1 MKLILASA
9 SPRRAEILRNA
20 GFEFEVRPAHVD
32 ETILPNEQAQDYVK
46 RLAETKAKAI
56 AELAS
61 QQEGG
66 GYVVGADTVVV
77 IETQIFGKPA
87 DADDARRMLRHLSG
101 KSHEV
106 LTGMALL
113 RAADRQV
120 NTNVER
126 TRVEFLPLSEKDIE
140 DYIAT
145 AEPFDKAGA
154 YGIQGVGSR
163 FISRIEGCYFNVMG
177 LPVSRLWQI
186 LRPLGWRDD
195 EPPRQK

>member
-46 RLAETKAKAI
+46 RLAETKAKGI

-177 LPVSRLWQI
+177 LPVSRLWQM

>member
-177 LPVSRLWQI
+177 LPVSRLWQM

>member
-1 MKLILASA
+1 
-9 SPRRAEILRNA
+9 
-20 GFEFEVRPAHVD
+20 
-32 ETILPNEQAQDYVK
+32 VK

-177 LPVSRLWQI
+177 LPVSRLWQM

>member
-66 GYVVGADTVVV
+66 GYVVGADTVVM

-177 LPVSRLWQI
+177 LPVSRLWQM